1 MSKRCLFSINFQ
13 IYFES
18 SVSFDL
24 ILLFKMFKI
33 FDLSKVETIVK
44 YKYYT
49 VHRRSRR
56 EAGRENCTPP
66 PPPKFFVENH
76 GNSGYDFMKCWTK
89 NNYLA
94 LCIQLESSVIIIIN
108 ILIYL
113 YSAISPK
120 LNGALPK

>member
-1 MSKRCLFSINFQ
+1 
-13 IYFES
+13 
-18 SVSFDL
+18 
-24 ILLFKMFKI
+24 MFKI

-49 VHRRSRR
+49 VHIGVRDGGH
-56 EAGRENCTPP
+56 AGRGNCTPP
-66 PPPKFFVENH
+66 SPPQFFFENH

-89 NNYLA
+89 KNYLA
-94 LCIQLESSVIIIIN
+94 LCIQLESSVIIIVN

-120 LNGALPK
+120 LNGALPVW